1 MKEFTVCYTL
11 DNKII
16 TEKVIEEL
24 DVKKEDVE
32 KIIIDR
38 MERHKFFNVQND
50 KGNYIINSYLVR
62 YVRITNEKIL
72 VK

>member
-1 MKEFTVCYTL
+1 MKEFTVCYTF
-11 DNKII
+11 DHEII
-16 TEKVIEEL
+16 TEKVVKEL

-32 KIIIDR
+32 KAIIERMDR
-38 MERHKFFNVQND
+38 YKFFNVKND

-72 VK
+72 V